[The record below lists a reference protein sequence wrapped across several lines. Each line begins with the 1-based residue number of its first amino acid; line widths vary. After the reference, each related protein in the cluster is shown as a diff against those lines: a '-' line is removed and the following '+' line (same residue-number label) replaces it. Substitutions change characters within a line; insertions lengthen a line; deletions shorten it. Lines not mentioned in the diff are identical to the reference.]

1 MKLTIGLC
9 QLNSGDDTTANRTAA
24 IRAIGEA
31 ASAGARLVMLPEHAD
46 YIGTL
51 EGKRAAAQPLD
62 ESNYLQELAGCAKA
76 HAIYLHIGSFLER
89 RHERIYNTAVV
100 FAPDGSRLAVYRK
113 IHLFDVEVPGGAS
126 FRESDTISAGS
137 EVVVADIDGLVCG
150 LATCYDLRFPELFRQ
165 LVMKG
170 ARLLLV
176 PAAFTMQ
183 TGRDHW
189 ELLLR
194 ARAVENLCWLA
205 AAGQWGTAPPN
216 HSSFGRS
223 MVIDP
228 WGTITAQAS
237 DGVGVVIA
245 TVDTEPLNA
254 IRSSFPCLNHIR
266 HDLFFA

>member
-1 MKLTIGLC
+1 
-9 QLNSGDDTTANRTAA
+9 
-24 IRAIGEA
+24 
-31 ASAGARLVMLPEHAD
+31 
-46 YIGTL
+46 
-51 EGKRAAAQPLD
+51 
-62 ESNYLQELAGCAKA
+62 
-76 HAIYLHIGSFLER
+76 
-89 RHERIYNTAVV
+89 
-100 FAPDGSRLAVYRK
+100 
-113 IHLFDVEVPGGAS
+113 VEVPGGAS

-228 WGTITAQAS
+228 WGIVIARAS
-237 DGVGVVIA
+237 DGPGVVVA
-245 TVDTEPLNA
+245 TIDTEPQDA
-254 IRSSFPCLNHIR
+254 MRAAFPCLEHIR
-266 HDLFFA
+266 RDLFF